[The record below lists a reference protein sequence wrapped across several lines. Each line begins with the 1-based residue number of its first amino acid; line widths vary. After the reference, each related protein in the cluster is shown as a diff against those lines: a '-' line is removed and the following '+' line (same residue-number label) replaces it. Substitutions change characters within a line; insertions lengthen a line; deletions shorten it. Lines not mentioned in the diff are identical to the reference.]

1 MIKYKKS
8 ELSKANRDIEK
19 LLLKIIET
27 KRGGKFNRPLN
38 KITGNLRKNIK
49 SLIYESNGNLYVD
62 LDVMEYY
69 QFLDEGTRRI
79 TNPWFLTEELT
90 ESDEFVEI
98 VEGLIRDGIED
109 VVYKVFSKIK
119 P

>member
-8 ELSKANRDIEK
+8 ELNKANLKIEK
-19 LLLKIIET
+19 LLLRIIET
-27 KRGGKFNRPLN
+27 KRGGKFNKPLN

-49 SLIYESNGNLYVD
+49 SLIYESNNKLFID
-62 LDVMEYY
+62 LEVMEYY
-69 QFLDEGTRRI
+69 QFLDEGTRKI

-90 ESDEFVEI
+90 NHEDFEEI
-98 VEGLIRDGIED
+98 VGELLRDSIEEAS
-109 VVYKVFSKIK
+109 YKVISKIK